1 MKTNPCYRG
10 LVVSLL
16 LSGLAAILGC
26 DQPGGKDKSADEKTP
41 RVDVRQGATVQL
53 LDYDGIQKLIESK
66 RGQVVVMDAWSTS
79 CPPCLKEFPHL
90 VELHKQHGASGL
102 ACISLSFDFEGIGTP
117 EEQLPN
123 VEKFLN
129 DQGAT
134 FDNVLGSEESDALYR
149 KFQLASVP
157 AVFVYDRQGN
167 LRKRFDNQQ
176 AKSERDAFTYEQV
189 GELVKELLNEPA
201 K

>member
-1 MKTNPCYRG
+1 MKPNIRHRG
-10 LVVSLL
+10 FVSTLV
-16 LSGLAAILGC
+16 LSGFAAILGC
-26 DQPGGKDKSADEKTP
+26 DQPAGKEKASNEKTP
-41 RVDVRQGATVQL
+41 RVSVQMTPTVQL
-53 LDYDGIQKLIESK
+53 LDFDGIQKLVASK

-90 VELHKQHGASGL
+90 VELHEKHAADGL

-123 VEKFLN
+123 VEKFLR

-134 FDNVLGSEESDALYR
+134 FDNVLGSEESDSLYR

-157 AVFVYDRQGN
+157 AVFVYDRQGT

-176 AKSERDAFTYEQV
+176 AKSEKDAFTYEQV
-189 GELVKELLNEPA
+189 GELVHELLNEPA